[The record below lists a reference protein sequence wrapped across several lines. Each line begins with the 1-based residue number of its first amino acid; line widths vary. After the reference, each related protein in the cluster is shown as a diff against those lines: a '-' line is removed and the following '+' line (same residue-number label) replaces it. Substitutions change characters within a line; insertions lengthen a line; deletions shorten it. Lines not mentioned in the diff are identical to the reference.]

1 MRNTSATDRTVRG
14 VTINLRADTA
24 TRTLIDRAAEQLGK
38 NRSEFMLEAARREA
52 TTVLLDQ
59 RLFLLD
65 EQTYARFAAALDQ
78 RPAENRRLR
87 RLLTTKA
94 AWDK

>member
-1 MRNTSATDRTVRG
+1 MRNTSTTDRTVRG

-24 TRTLIDRAAEQLGK
+24 TRTLIDRAAERLGK

-52 TTVLLDQ
+52 MTVLLDQ

-65 EQTYARFAAALDQ
+65 DKVYTQFTAALDQ
-78 RPAENRRLR
+78 APTENRRLR

>member
-1 MRNTSATDRTVRG
+1 MRNTSTTDRAARG

-24 TRTLIDRAAEQLGK
+24 TRTLIDRAAEQVGK

-52 TTVLLDQ
+52 TSVLLDQ

-65 EQTYARFAAALDQ
+65 DKAYAQFLAALDQ
-78 RPAENRRLR
+78 PPTENRRLR

-94 AWDK
+94 PWET

>member
-1 MRNTSATDRTVRG
+1 MRNTSTTDRTLRG

-59 RLFLLD
+59 RLFVLD
-65 EQTYARFAAALDQ
+65 DKAYAQFTAALDQ
-78 RPAENRRLR
+78 PPTENRRLR

-94 AWDK
+94 VWDK

>member
-1 MRNTSATDRTVRG
+1 MRNTSTTDRTVRG

-24 TRTLIDRAAEQLGK
+24 TRTLIDRAAERLGK

-52 TTVLLDQ
+52 MAVLLDQ

-65 EQTYARFAAALDQ
+65 DKVYTQFTAALDQ
-78 RPAENRRLR
+78 APTENRRLR